1 MKLSKDLLKQIIK
14 EEIAALKEDAFDDM
28 DDAFGKEKKA
38 PKAKCPANPKEAKST
53 AIAALKATKGVK
65 DQFKVMDI
73 LLGFCVSKTK
83 RGKKK
88 GQPATQVLFRNKALA
103 IVLDSELQ

>member
-1 MKLSKDLLKQIIK
+1 MKITKSSLKQIIK
-14 EEIAALKEDAFDDM
+14 EEIAALREDEFDDM

-38 PKAKCPANPKEAKST
+38 PKAKCPANPTEAKST

-73 LLGFCVSKTK
+73 LTGFCVSETK
-83 RGKKK
+83 RGKSK
-88 GQPATQVLFRNKALA
+88 GQLATLVMFTNQKRA